1 MEKEHSHSLPLA
13 VWGKLLNA
21 AFGVVRKEDGV
32 ELRKFRYD
40 FFIFFTSFF

>member
-1 MEKEHSHSLPLA
+1 MKKEQSHSLPFA
-13 VWGKLLNA
+13 VVGKLLNPA
-21 AFGVVRKEDGV
+21 VGVVRKEDVV